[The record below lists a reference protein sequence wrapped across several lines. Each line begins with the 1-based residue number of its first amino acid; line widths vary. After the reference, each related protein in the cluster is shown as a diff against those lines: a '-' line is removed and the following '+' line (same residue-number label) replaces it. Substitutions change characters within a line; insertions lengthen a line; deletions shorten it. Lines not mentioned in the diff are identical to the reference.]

1 MEYTKNELK
10 YFLIIILT
18 LAFAFAF
25 NDKAA
30 EFSWNH
36 WLVNFFKM
44 IVFVAIS
51 VFVHDFAHDMAAK
64 KYGFISE
71 YRTWGVK
78 RFWFGRAS
86 FPKTI
91 KLFGKEYTISSFPIG
106 IVLCLL
112 VAIISNGRLFFTAVS
127 SYGLVIKKTHR
138 FGHKLIEVTDLEEA
152 KIALAGPMA
161 NIMLALACKLIN
173 ADMLAGMVLIN
184 SIMPVFDMLPVF
196 GLDGMKVL
204 MGSKPMYIFSF
215 VFILALAILLYSL
228 GSALPAL
235 IIAAAIALILFIGY
249 MWQTL
254 TK

>member
-10 YFLIIILT
+10 YFLVIILT

-25 NDKAA
+25 NDKAP

-51 VFVHDFAHDMAAK
+51 VFVHDFAHDLAAK
-64 KYGFISE
+64 KYGFLSE

-91 KLFGKEYTISSFPIG
+91 KFFGKEYTISSFPLG

-112 VAIISNGRLFFTAVS
+112 VALLSNGKLFFTAVS

-138 FGHKLIEVTDLEEA
+138 FGHKMVEVTDLEEA

-161 NIMLALACKLIN
+161 NIMLALVCKLIN
-173 ADMLAGMVLIN
+173 ADALADMVLIN
-184 SIMPVFDMLPVF
+184 SIMPVFDMLPIF

-204 MGSKPMYIFSF
+204 MGSRPMYIFSF
-215 VFILALAILLYSL
+215 VFILALAILLYTL
-228 GSALPAL
+228 ESALPAL
-235 IIAAAIALILFIGY
+235 VIAAAIALILFIGY
-249 MWQTL
+249 MWQAL